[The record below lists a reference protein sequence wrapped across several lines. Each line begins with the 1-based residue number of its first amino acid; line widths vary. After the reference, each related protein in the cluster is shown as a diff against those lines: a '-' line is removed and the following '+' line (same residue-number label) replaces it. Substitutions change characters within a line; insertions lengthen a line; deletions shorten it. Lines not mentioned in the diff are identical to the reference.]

1 MWRKSGGAAY
11 PMNCCGG
18 QAEGDK
24 TMRGNRRGLR
34 LRHRRRQFSM
44 PLRAASGGLKGRAD
58 RFDVGFGTLRTLYV
72 LVTCLWSVV
81 VVSTANAASMQPV
94 AAENGMVVSAQHLAT
109 QIGVDIL
116 KHGGSAIDAAVAV
129 GYALAVVY
137 PSAGNLG
144 GGGFMTIR
152 FADGRTTFLDFREKA
167 PGEASRDMYLDKDG
181 NVIKGLSTTGWLAVG
196 VPGTVAGL
204 EYARKKYGTM
214 TRATLIGPAIELAE
228 DGYILD
234 QGDVDMLAS
243 ATEDFRKFPATA
255 EIFLNKGQPF
265 TAGQRLVQHDLADT
279 LRLIRKQGVDGF
291 YRGRTATAIV
301 KASRTGGGIIDQDDL
316 NRYRTRELA
325 PVECEYR
332 GYHVI
337 SAPPPSSGGV
347 AICEMLNILEGYPL
361 RELGWGSAQA
371 LHYEIE
377 AMRHAYVDRNTLLG
391 DPNFS
396 SIPVRQ
402 LIDKGYAAKIRNV
415 IKPDKAGTSSDF
427 RQGVAPHEGSST
439 THFSIIDNA
448 GNTVSMTYTLD
459 DWFGARVVAS
469 GTGVLM
475 NDEMDDFTPNPGLVN
490 SYGLVEGEANAIAPD
505 KTPLSSMSPT
515 IITKDGKP
523 VLILG
528 TPGGSRIITTVLQTI
543 LNVVDFQMNIQEAVD
558 APRIHN
564 QWLPDV
570 TKTEPYALSPDTRKV
585 LERMGYQ
592 FENSEPTNHVA
603 AIIVGSP
610 SLEGKPIGRNRF
622 YGANDPRGG
631 TGSAQGY

>member
-1 MWRKSGGAAY
+1 M
-11 PMNCCGG
+11 
-18 QAEGDK
+18 
-24 TMRGNRRGLR
+24 L
-34 LRHRRRQFSM
+34 
-44 PLRAASGGLKGRAD
+44 
-58 RFDVGFGTLRTLYV
+58 VG
-72 LVTCLWSVV
+72 CLCSLV
-81 VVSTANAASMQPV
+81 VVSAANAASERPV
-94 AAENGMVVSAQHLAT
+94 AAEKGMVVSAQHLAT
-109 QIGVDIL
+109 QVGVDIL
-116 KHGGSAIDAAVAV
+116 KRGGNAIDAAVAV

-137 PSAGNLG
+137 PAAGNLG
-144 GGGFMTIR
+144 GGGFMTIL
-152 FADGRTTFLDFREKA
+152 FADGRKTFLDFREKA
-167 PGEASRDMYLDKDG
+167 PNAASWDMFLDKDG
-181 NVIKGLSTTGWLAVG
+181 HVVKSLSTIGWLAVG
-196 VPGTVAGL
+196 VPGTVSGL

-214 TRATLIGPAIELAE
+214 TRAALIEPAVELAE
-228 DGYILD
+228 DGFTLE

-243 ATEDFRKFPATA
+243 ATEDFKKFPATG

-265 TAGQRLVQHDLADT
+265 AAGQRLVQHDLADT
-279 LRLIRKQGVDGF
+279 LRLIGEHGVDGF
-291 YRGRTATAIV
+291 YRRRTAAAIV
-301 KASRTGGGIIDQDDL
+301 KASRAGGGIIDQEDL
-316 NRYRTRELA
+316 ERYKTREFP
-325 PVECEYR
+325 PVECDYR
-332 GYHVI
+332 TYHVI

-377 AMRHAYVDRNTLLG
+377 AMRHAYIDRNTLFG
-391 DPNFS
+391 DPDFV
-396 SIPVRQ
+396 SIPVRE
-402 LIDKGYAAKIRNV
+402 LIDKSYAARIRDV
-415 IKPDKAGTSSDF
+415 IKPDTAGSSSDLG
-427 RQGVAPHEGSST
+427 QGVAPHEGSNT
-439 THFSIIDNA
+439 THLSIIDNA

-490 SYGLVEGEANAIAPD
+490 SYGLVQRDANAIAPG

-515 IITKDGKP
+515 IIAKDGKP
-523 VLILG
+523 ILILG

-585 LERMGYQ
+585 LVGMGYQ
-592 FENSEPTNHVA
+592 LENSEPANHVA
-603 AIIVGSP
+603 AIIVGAP
-610 SLEGKPIGRNRF
+610 SLGGKPIGRNRF

-631 TGSAQGY
+631 TGLAQGY